1 MKKLIFI
8 IITFMHVATAYAQEI
23 VNTTTATEI
32 ITKGKIIKGANYDTP
47 LVVVYK
53 KEIYVC
59 VIDFREMICTR
70 PADRGVST
78 DL

>member
-1 MKKLIFI
+1 MKQLIFI
-8 IITFMHVATAYAQEI
+8 IIFMFIGIAYAQEI
-23 VNTTTATEI
+23 VNTVTVTEI
-32 ITKGKIIKGANYDTP
+32 ITKGKIIKGASYDSP
-47 LVVVYK
+47 LVVMYK

-59 VIDFREMICTR
+59 SITFKEMICTR

>member
-32 ITKGKIIKGANYDTP
+32 ITKGANYDSP

>member
-1 MKKLIFI
+1 MQKLII
-8 IITFMHVATAYAQEI
+8 IITFVFIGTAYTQET
-23 VNTTTATEI
+23 VNTVTATEI
-32 ITKGKIIKGANYDTP
+32 ITKGKIISETMAQGLE
-47 LVVVYK
+47 LVVMYK

-59 VIDFREMICTR
+59 SITFKEMICTR

>member
-1 MKKLIFI
+1 MQKLII
-8 IITFMHVATAYAQEI
+8 IITFIFIGTAYTQET
-23 VNTTTATEI
+23 VNTLTATEI
-32 ITKGKIIKGANYDTP
+32 ITKGKIIKGANYDSP